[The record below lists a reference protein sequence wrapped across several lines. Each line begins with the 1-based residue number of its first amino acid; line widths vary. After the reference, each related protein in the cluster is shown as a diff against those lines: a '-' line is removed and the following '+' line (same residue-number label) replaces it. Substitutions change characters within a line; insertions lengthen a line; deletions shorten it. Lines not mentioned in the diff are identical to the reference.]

1 MAKKQYIKPT
11 ISFEK
16 LAMSSSVSAHC
27 EFNITIAEWVCPV
40 LIPEWGETV
49 FQQDN
54 CDWSNDTGYI
64 CYHVPTISTNVFGS

>member
-27 EFNITIAEWVCPV
+27 EFNITFAEWVCPV

-49 FQQDN
+49 FQQYN